1 MSIGAGV
8 VLGFLLD
15 SSPPRTQRPDEG
27 QSARVGPGPY
37 DEVNGV
43 PVGYAHT
50 EEGAVAAA
58 ANFSLIA
65 GRDEF
70 LNQRRLERAMQTLA
84 APSWR
89 AAASKEAQ
97 NGFTYIVD
105 TYGDDADLSSSIM
118 AYEVADFDPGHV
130 SVKLWV
136 VSVASGSKR
145 RNVEEVWATQ
155 TIRLTWFDDWK
166 VSDLETQ
173 VGPSPI
179 DLPSSESRDAS
190 LPMRDFQEFRS
201 APVP

>member
-1 MSIGAGV
+1 
-8 VLGFLLD
+8 
-15 SSPPRTQRPDEG
+15 
-27 QSARVGPGPY
+27 
-37 DEVNGV
+37 
-43 PVGYAHT
+43 
-50 EEGAVAAA
+50 
-58 ANFSLIA
+58 
-65 GRDEF
+65 
-70 LNQRRLERAMQTLA
+70 
-84 APSWR
+84 
-89 AAASKEAQ
+89 
-97 NGFTYIVD
+97 
-105 TYGDDADLSSSIM
+105 
-118 AYEVADFDPGHV
+118 
-130 SVKLWV
+130 LWV